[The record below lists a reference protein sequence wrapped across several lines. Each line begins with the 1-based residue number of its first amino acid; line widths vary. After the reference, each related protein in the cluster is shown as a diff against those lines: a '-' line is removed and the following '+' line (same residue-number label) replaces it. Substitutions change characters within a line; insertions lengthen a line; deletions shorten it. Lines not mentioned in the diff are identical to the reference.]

1 MNAPLEFPPIV
12 DEALAVQEQ
21 TTAVAVVEPTPQQD
35 LATMDLK
42 TIALSG
48 FYPHSRQADEAKAA
62 LTGLALDLSNQA
74 RIDEAKSLRWRLIGQ
89 PMADVRKLTKA
100 MKSTLA
106 SASKAI
112 GAEEER
118 VLAEFGKADALIT
131 PQIQAREDELEAERE
146 ARAQAEADRKAKH
159 EAGIARIQS
168 FVRVAREKR
177 LSSAAITGGI
187 TVLDGMQFGEDWE
200 EYRQLAINARDE
212 TRSALQRLRDE
223 AIVREEQEAENERL
237 RQLAEEQAAEIERL
251 RAAERE
257 RLAREHAELEA
268 ERIAN
273 LTAGAP
279 KVQDA
284 EIVLAEQPIS
294 STITTPP
301 ASGGGQVDGCSG
313 PVSQDQTSLP
323 ASPVTRS
330 FRKHVQEKPAPSLR
344 TATEAELRSEWL
356 LFAAAL
362 EHVRPSIQKHAAQV
376 DALRFERAV
385 DRLHQAF
392 ITTIEEI
399 NAC

>member
-48 FYPHSRQADEAKAA
+48 FYPHRRQAEEAKAA

-112 GAEEER
+112 GAEEDR
-118 VLAEFGKADALIT
+118 VLAEFGEADALIT

-159 EAGIARIQS
+159 EAGIERIQS
-168 FVRVAREKR
+168 FVRMAREKR

-223 AIVREEQEAENERL
+223 AIEREAQEAENERL
-237 RQLAEEQAAEIERL
+237 RQLAEEQAAELERL
-251 RAAERE
+251 RAAEA
-257 RLAREHAELEA
+257 ARQAAEA
-268 ERIAN
+268 S
-273 LTAGAP
+273 
-279 KVQDA
+279 
-284 EIVLAEQPIS
+284 AEQAKHEPAAE
-294 STITTPP
+294 ITTPP
-301 ASGGGQVDGCSG
+301 ASGGGQVDGCRAPESQPDGCSG

-323 ASPVTRS
+323 ASPVTRA

-385 DRLHQAF
+385 DRLCQVF
-392 ITTIEEI
+392 NNTIEEI